1 MTKTKLK
8 KGDLV
13 RVIAG
18 KHKGLKAPILKINR
32 QLGKAE
38 LEGITVFKHVKPS
51 QQDQEGGI
59 QKIPALI
66 NLSNVAL
73 VDPKNKD
80 RTTKISYV
88 YDEQKKKSRV
98 TRKSNAKLG

>member
-1 MTKTKLK
+1 MKTKLR

-32 QLGKAE
+32 QTNKVE
-38 LEGITVFKHVKPS
+38 LENVTVYKHVKPN

-59 QKIPALI
+59 QKIPAYLHC
-66 NLSNVAL
+66 SNVAL
-73 VDPKNKD
+73 VDPKNKENI
-80 RTTKISYV
+80 TKISYV
-88 YDEQKKKSRV
+88 YDEQKKKTRV
-98 TRKSNAKLG
+98 SRKSNAKLG